1 MSSVLFAVSEATA
14 GRLILKSQE
23 LQVSVSTL
31 LEQVSNALDSFV
43 QAPLSMPQQ
52 EPAQDPAPAPARRRT
67 GVKYTPQFAEA
78 LKRAKT
84 VPAGEEFTLA
94 KLFVNEWRTL
104 PSPRV
109 FGRLFRKAIERQ
121 GIAKHVGDDKE
132 VGMAKYVRL

>member
-1 MSSVLFAVSEATA
+1 MNVLISVSETTA

-23 LQVSVSTL
+23 LQVSLPTL
-31 LEQVSNALDSFV
+31 LEQVSNSLDRLT
-43 QAPLSMPQQ
+43 QAPLPLPQQ
-52 EPAQDPAPAPARRRT
+52 EAAQVPAPAKRRT
-67 GVKYTPQFAEA
+67 GVKHSPQFAEA
-78 LKRAKT
+78 INRAKA
-84 VPAGEEFTLA
+84 VPSGEVFTLA

-121 GIAKHVGDDKE
+121 GIARHAGDDKE